1 MIHESCRDILW
12 EFNLYRWNE
21 KSSGDFPI
29 KENDHAMDDMRYF
42 VSAVLTEN
50 RDDDFIAMSVLR

>member
-1 MIHESCRDILW
+1 MQGYSPGIQSLPLERKIFRRFSL
-12 EFNLYRWNE
+12 
-21 KSSGDFPI
+21 